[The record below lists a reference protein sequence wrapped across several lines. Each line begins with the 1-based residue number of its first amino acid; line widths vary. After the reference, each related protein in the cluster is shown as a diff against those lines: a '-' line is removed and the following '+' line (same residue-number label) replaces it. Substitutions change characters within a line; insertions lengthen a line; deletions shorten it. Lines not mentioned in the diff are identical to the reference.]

1 MSSEYAIEVRNLSKI
16 YKLYEKA
23 TDRLKEALTPVGKKY
38 HKDFGALKE
47 VSFSLEK
54 GEALGIIG
62 KNGSGKSTL
71 LKIITG
77 VLTPSTG
84 TVHVSGRISALL
96 ELGAGFN
103 PEYTG
108 LENIYLNGTIMG
120 ISKQE
125 VDDRLEEILAF
136 ADIGEFINQP
146 VKSYSSGMF
155 ARLAFAVAINVDP
168 DILIVDE
175 ALAVGDIHF
184 QAKCYR
190 KFDEFKAQGKT
201 ILFVTHSLDSIIRY
215 CTTAI
220 VLNEGEL
227 ISQGS
232 PKEMVDLFKKIIT
245 RSVTQSADTGSVSLK
260 VPASNWKSEMEI
272 HPERLDY
279 GDKQVEIIDY
289 GIFNEADQLNTTLQ
303 SDESTTF
310 KMKVCFHKDISNP
323 IFAYT
328 IKDLKGME
336 IAGSNSW
343 YDGVLTGDFKQGEEL
358 IVSFTH
364 QLNLQHGD
372 YMLSLGCTGYN
383 GDELVVYHRLYDVI
397 FFRVVLF
404 KSIVGITNL
413 NTNIHIERMS

>member
-1 MSSEYAIEVRNLSKI
+1 MSSEYAIEVHKLTKT
-16 YKLYEKA
+16 YKLYEKP
-23 TDRLKEALTPVGKKY
+23 TDRIKEAMNPVNKKY
-38 HKDFGALKE
+38 HRDFGALNN

-54 GEALGIIG
+54 GECLGIIG

-71 LKIITG
+71 LKMITG
-77 VLTPSTG
+77 VLTPTSG
-84 TVHVSGRISALL
+84 EIVVNGRISALL

-108 LENIYLNGTIMG
+108 IENIYLNGTIMG
-120 ISKQE
+120 LSKEE
-125 VDDRLEEILAF
+125 VDTKVEAILAF
-136 ADIGEFINQP
+136 ADIGDFVQQP

-155 ARLAFAVAINVDP
+155 ARLAFAVAINVNP

-190 KFDEFKAQGKT
+190 KFEEFKEQGKT

-220 VLNEGEL
+220 VLNNGEFMG
-227 ISQGS
+227 QGS
-232 PKEMVDLFKKIIT
+232 PKEMVDVYKKLIT
-245 RSVTQSADTGSVSLK
+245 NSVSK
-260 VPASNWKSEMEI
+260 HHSSAQAAAISSNWKEAMEL
-272 HPERLDY
+272 HPDRLEY
-279 GDKQVEIIDY
+279 GDKQVEMIDY
-289 GIFNEADQLNTTLQ
+289 GIFNEANQLSSTLQ
-303 SDESTTF
+303 SDEITTF
-310 KMKVCFHKDISNP
+310 KMAVRFNQELSNP

-328 IKDLKGME
+328 IKDLKGLE

-343 YDGVLTGDFKQGEEL
+343 YDGVLTGDYKQGEEL
-358 IVSFTH
+358 VVTFAH
-364 QLNLQHGD
+364 QLNLQQGD

-383 GDELVVYHRLYDVI
+383 GDDLVVYHRLYDVI

-413 NTNIHIERMS
+413 NTNITIERIG